1 MKQKGF
7 ATIFALCLILVIALI
22 VRSIQEAE
30 ENHAREVVNF
40 ETEQALQLAAESGIV
55 EAADKV
61 RRGIETL
68 PDPDWLPNNYRQK
81 KIPVS
86 SKTFKRGEQSIK
98 ITVEVWGERGK
109 IYHYNKKNNGTLNLE
124 YFTILDEDGKEIV
137 AKNHCDGFYLMSR
150 ATIDKS
156 SFGEKI
162 YRRAYAYVID
172 DDQLAAE
179 YKNTTIHFMELPT
192 EGDGVIKKN
201 S

>member
-1 MKQKGF
+1 MRQKGF

-30 ENHAREVVNF
+30 ANHAREVVNF

-61 RRGIETL
+61 RNGIVTL
-68 PDPDWLPNNYRQK
+68 PYSTAQPSDKVP
-81 KIPVS
+81 IPVNNPDD
-86 SKTFKRGEQSIK
+86 E

-172 DDQLAAE
+172 DAELAAE
-179 YKNTTIHFMELPT
+179 FKNTTIHFMELPT

>member
-1 MKQKGF
+1 MRQKGF

-30 ENHAREVVNF
+30 ANHAREVVNF

-55 EAADKV
+55 EAADFV
-61 RRGIETL
+61 RQN
-68 PDPDWLPNNYRQK
+68 PDWLPISNGPWVVSK
-81 KIPVS
+81 KQIPIHVTVS
-86 SKTFKRGEQSIK
+86 DDN

-109 IYHYNKKNNGTLNLE
+109 IYHYNQKNKGKLNLE
-124 YFTILDEDGKEIV
+124 YFTILDEDGNEIV